1 MVHLAVGAAFHQ
13 QDQWVLSPCR
23 RVPPSPPCRIDLL
36 ECVLTTISAHKLV
49 PVVFAD
55 ALAML
60 AELLDWHRPEMT
72 GRKLFGSSA
81 DRWRRP

>member
-1 MVHLAVGAAFHQ
+1 
-13 QDQWVLSPCR
+13 
-23 RVPPSPPCRIDLL
+23 
-36 ECVLTTISAHKLV
+36 V

-72 GRKLFGSSA
+72 GRKLFGSFA